1 MPNNLNS
8 PQFKKVVG
16 QILEPFALGLLAL
29 LFIIPT
35 LTVFNLSPITK
46 TFEKLDVLGVS
57 SNEDVSFTLVEGKHD
72 IIRSESLV
80 KNEDGDYI
88 YSTTLNKR
96 ASDSYSKPII
106 ELKNNTQEQQTIVLY
121 GQTKTPTRSNIS
133 VIIND
138 HPYKLQDESNNTYPQ
153 EITMDPGKST
163 IMFLAIEN
171 LSGVQF
177 SEEFEMHL
185 TVKTDL

>member
-1 MPNNLNS
+1 MPSKLKS
-8 PQFKKVVG
+8 PQFKRVVG

-46 TFEKLDVLGVS
+46 TLERLNVLGVS

-72 IIRSESLV
+72 IIRSEYLV
-80 KNEDGDYI
+80 KNEDGDYT

-106 ELKNNTQEQQTIVLY
+106 ELKNNTQAQQTVVLY
-121 GQTKTPTRSNIS
+121 GQTKSPTRSNIS

-138 HPYKLQDESNNTYPQ
+138 QPYKLQNDSNNTYPQ
-153 EITMDPGKST
+153 EIIINPQTT
-163 IMFLAIEN
+163 AVMFLSIEN

-185 TVKTDL
+185 TVKSDL

>member
-1 MPNNLNS
+1 MPSKLNS
-8 PQFKKVVG
+8 PQFKRVTG

-46 TFEKLDVLGVS
+46 TLEKLGVS
-57 SNEDVSFTLVEGKHD
+57 SKEEIAFTLVEGKHE
-72 IIRSESLV
+72 IIRSEYLA
-80 KNEDGDYI
+80 KNEDGDYT

-96 ASDSYSKPII
+96 ASDTYSKPIVEI
-106 ELKNNTQEQQTIVLY
+106 KNNTELQQTIVLY

-138 HPYKLQDESNNTYPQ
+138 HPYKLQSDSNATYPQ
-153 EITMDPGKST
+153 EITMDPNT
-163 IMFLAIEN
+163 TIIMFLNVEN
-171 LSGVQF
+171 LAGVQF

-185 TVKTDL
+185 KVKDTL

>member
-1 MPNNLNS
+1 MPGKLKS
-8 PQFKKVVG
+8 PQFKKVAG
-16 QILEPFALGLLAL
+16 QVLEPFALGLLAL

-46 TFEKLDVLGVS
+46 TLEKLNVLGVA

-72 IIRSESLV
+72 IIKSEYLV
-80 KNEDGDYI
+80 KNEDSDYT
-88 YSTTLNKR
+88 YSTTLTKR
-96 ASDSYSKPII
+96 ASDSYSKPIL
-106 ELKNNTQEQQTIVLY
+106 ELKNNTQLQQTVVLY
-121 GQTKTPTRSNIS
+121 GQTKSPTRSNIF

-138 HPYKLQDESNNTYPQ
+138 HPYKLQDDSNFTYPQ
-153 EITMDPGKST
+153 EITLDPQT
-163 IMFLAIEN
+163 TAVMFLAIEN

-185 TVKTDL
+185 TVKSNL

>member
-1 MPNNLNS
+1 MPSKLKS
-8 PQFKKVVG
+8 PQFKRVVG

-46 TFEKLDVLGVS
+46 TLERLNVLGVS
-57 SNEDVSFTLVEGKHD
+57 SNDDVSFTLVEGKHE
-72 IIRSESLV
+72 IIRSEYLA
-80 KNEDGDYI
+80 KNEDGDYT

-96 ASDSYSKPII
+96 ASDTYSKPIVEI
-106 ELKNNTQEQQTIVLY
+106 KNNTELQQTIVLY

-138 HPYKLQDESNNTYPQ
+138 HPYKLQSDSNATYPQ
-153 EITMDPGKST
+153 EITMDPNT
-163 IMFLAIEN
+163 TIIMFLNVEN
-171 LSGVQF
+171 LAGVQF

-185 TVKTDL
+185 KVKDTL